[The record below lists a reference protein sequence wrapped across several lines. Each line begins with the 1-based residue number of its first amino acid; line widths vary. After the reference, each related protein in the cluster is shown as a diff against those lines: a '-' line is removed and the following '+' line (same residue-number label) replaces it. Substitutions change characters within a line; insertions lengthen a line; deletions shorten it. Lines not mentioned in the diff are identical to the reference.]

1 MDTAAHSSISRIFEI
16 IEPLYI
22 KNLSKTIVL
31 WHHLKRGEKGSI
43 LAEVDAVKTNKPVW

>member
-1 MDTAAHSSISRIFEI
+1 MDTAAHSTISRIFDI

-22 KNLSKTIVL
+22 KNLSKPIVL